1 MFSGQ
6 YSVRVGDFYRVA
18 FPGQYKERFGE
29 KLIITFG
36 FDSSLII
43 TSEEN
48 WEALYKKEIEGKS
61 FLLPEVR
68 DIRRFFLGGISDL
81 DFDKQGRFIIPDYL
95 REYANVKVK
104 ENVIFVWQEEYVEV
118 WDKEKW
124 NERQKNILKNIS
136 TIAEKLSKENLKFN
150 E

>member
-6 YSVRVGDFYRVA
+6 YSVRVGDFFRVA
-18 FPGQYKERFGE
+18 FPGPYKEKLGE

-36 FDSSLII
+36 FENSLII
-43 TSEEN
+43 TSDQK
-48 WEALYKKEIEGKS
+48 WETLYSKEIEGKS

-68 DIRRFFLGGISDL
+68 DIRRFFLGGITTL
-81 DFDKQGRFIIPDYL
+81 EFDKQARFIIPEYL
-95 REYANVKVK
+95 REYANIKVK

-124 NERQKNILKNIS
+124 NERQENILKNIS
-136 TIAEKLSKENLKFN
+136 TIAEKLSKN
-150 E
+150 ES